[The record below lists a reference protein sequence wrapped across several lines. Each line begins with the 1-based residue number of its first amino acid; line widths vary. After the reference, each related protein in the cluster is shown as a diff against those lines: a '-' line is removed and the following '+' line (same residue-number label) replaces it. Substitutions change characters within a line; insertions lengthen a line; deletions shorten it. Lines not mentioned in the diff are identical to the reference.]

1 VRAVA
6 VGPRV
11 AKKRQPAVPWLSQ
24 PESELIHL
32 TVGAL
37 DASFTENTMWERKG
51 VMEALLK
58 DAEKY
63 IVIYTD
69 CSNPTMMTMNDKGSA
84 EAGRGKY
91 SRAVDISLRSL
102 LTEERNSKRLEEGE
116 TEMTVTV
123 GSYPKWPAAEVK
135 LEPYGSPAGIY
146 HPGVH
151 IYVELFPLLA

>member
-1 VRAVA
+1 MRAVA
-6 VGPRV
+6 VGPR
-11 AKKRQPAVPWLSQ
+11 AEKKRQPAVPWLNQ
-24 PESELIHL
+24 PESELIRL

-37 DASFTENTMWERKG
+37 DASFTENTMWKREG
-51 VMEALLK
+51 VIEAMLK

-63 IVIYTD
+63 IVIYTN
-69 CSNPTMMTMNDKGSA
+69 CSGPTMMTMNDKDSA

-91 SRAVDISLRSL
+91 SRAVDISLRSF

-116 TEMTVTV
+116 TEMIVTA

-151 IYVELFPLLA
+151 IYMELFPLLA